1 MNENDIEDIERNV
14 FTLEEWFIKEKQLTF
29 AL

>member
-1 MNENDIEDIERNV
+1 LNENDIEDIERNV